1 MIVPFP
7 DRLRALVR
15 RFLLSSSSSSGGS
28 SSSSS
33 SSSSAAESSSGS
45 GEPWEPLGEGG
56 GSGPRSGRV
65 ASLMVIL
72 VVAESLVS
80 SVRSVASRVS
90 ASS

>member
-1 MIVPFP
+1 M
-7 DRLRALVR
+7 LVR
-15 RFLLSSSSSSGGS
+15 RFLPLSSSSSEGAA

-45 GEPWEPLGEGG
+45 GEPWEPEGEGG

-65 ASLMVIL
+65 VGGMRE
-72 VVAESLVS
+72 VVESAAS
-80 SVRSVASRVS
+80 SVRRVDSRVS